1 MSENQKTG
9 KKSIINRAFVYRAC
23 MIVFDAVAVN
33 FAYWFALLAR
43 FYINFE
49 FQKGAEQ
56 FVPVLWRFAPI
67 YTVGCIAI
75 FALFNLYNT
84 LWRIA
89 GIRDMN
95 RIALAS
101 LVTAVFYAGGSLL
114 TGNRM
119 PLTVYFIGPVFQFVL
134 IFASR
139 IGIKLI
145 LMEKAKKTGGKMKVM
160 VIGTHSLGQ
169 AAKRQIDENSTMTTA
184 CMVDA
189 SGVTSGIADGIPVIS
204 GTEQLAENLKKYEI
218 NYVMIADA
226 LLSPEKRGEI
236 QRLCEEKNIQVQDM
250 TDFLR
255 NSSDSLS
262 LLNLLQLVKGPVILE
277 VNGERTAYGSSE
289 QAMISFNGRYLV
301 KSISAVEDGLLVEL
315 VTNLLIPEEEEA
327 WAKEYKDETGRDVSF
342 F

>member
-1 MSENQKTG
+1 MSESKPARKLGINR
-9 KKSIINRAFVYRAC
+9 SIIYRAC
-23 MIVFDAVAVN
+23 MVAYDVVAVN
-33 FAYWFALLAR
+33 LAYWFALLAR

-49 FQKGAEQ
+49 FQKGAEA

-67 YTVGCIAI
+67 YTVACVVI

-101 LVTAVFYAGGSLL
+101 LATALFYAGVSML

-119 PLTVYFIGPVFQFVL
+119 PLTVYFIGPVFQFML

-145 LMEKAKKTGGKMKVM
+145 LMERNKHTAGKLRVM
-160 VIGTHSLGQ
+160 VVGTRSLGL
-169 AAKRQIDENSTMTTA
+169 AAKHQIDENGTMTTA

-189 SGVTSGIADGIPVIS
+189 GGENSGIADGIPVIS
-204 GTEQLAENLKKYEI
+204 GTEQIADAIGRYSI
-218 NYVMIADA
+218 SYVMIADA
-226 LLSPEKRGEI
+226 LLSAEERRDI
-236 QRLCEEKNIQVQDM
+236 QKLCEEKKIQVQDM
-250 TDFLR
+250 TGFLQ

-262 LLNLLQLVKGPVILE
+262 LLSLLQRVKGPVVLMLD
-277 VNGERTAYGSSE
+277 GDRKRYASGDD
-289 QAMISFNGRYLV
+289 AMLAVTGRYLV
-301 KSISAVEDGLLVEL
+301 RSVSAEEGATVVEL
-315 VTNLLIPEEEEA
+315 AANLLMPDQDEE
-327 WAKEYKDETGRDVSF
+327 WIREYRDETGRDVSF

>member
-1 MSENQKTG
+1 MV
-9 KKSIINRAFVYRAC
+9 I
-23 MIVFDAVAVN
+23 FDAVAVN

-56 FVPVLWRFAPI
+56 FVAVLWRFAPI
-67 YTVGCIAI
+67 YTIGALII
-75 FALFNLYNT
+75 FAIFNLYNT

-95 RIALAS
+95 RIMLAS
-101 LVTAVFYAGGSLL
+101 LSSAVFYAAASLL

-145 LMEKAKKTGGKMKVM
+145 LMEKAKATAGKMKVM
-160 VIGTHSLGQ
+160 VVGTKGLGL
-169 AAKRQIDENSTMTTA
+169 AAKHRIEENGTMTTA
-184 CMVDA
+184 CMVDTT
-189 SGVTSGIADGIPVIS
+189 GKTSGIADGIPVIG
-204 GTEQLAENLKKYEI
+204 GTEQIAEAIKKYEI

-226 LLSPEKRGEI
+226 LLSAEKRKEI
-236 QRLCEEKNIQVQDM
+236 EKECNEQNIQIQDM
-250 TDFLR
+250 TGFLQ
-255 NSSDSLS
+255 NNNDGLS
-262 LLNLLQLVKGPVILE
+262 LLNLLQRTKGKVVLDL
-277 VNGERTAYGSSE
+277 NGEKKTFESGE
-289 QAMISFNGRYLV
+289 QAMLSVTGRYLV
-301 KSISAVEDGLLVEL
+301 KSISSVENGVLVEL
-315 VTNLLIPEEEEA
+315 ITNLLLPEEDDA
-327 WAKEYKDETGRDVSF
+327 WAQEYKDETGRDVSF

>member
-1 MSENQKTG
+1 MSESKPARKLGINR
-9 KKSIINRAFVYRAC
+9 SIIYRAC
-23 MIVFDAVAVN
+23 MVAYDVVAVN
-33 FAYWFALLAR
+33 LAYWFALLAR

-49 FQKGAEQ
+49 FQKGAEA

-67 YTVGCIAI
+67 YTVACVVI

-101 LVTAVFYAGGSLL
+101 LATALFYAGVSML

-119 PLTVYFIGPVFQFVL
+119 PLTVYFIGPVFQFML

-145 LMEKAKKTGGKMKVM
+145 LMERNKHTAGKLRVM
-160 VIGTHSLGQ
+160 VVGTRSLGL
-169 AAKRQIDENSTMTTA
+169 AAKHQIDENGTMTTA

-189 SGVTSGIADGIPVIS
+189 GGENSGIADGIPVIS
-204 GTEQLAENLKKYEI
+204 GTEQIADAIGRYSI
-218 NYVMIADA
+218 SYVMIADA
-226 LLSPEKRGEI
+226 LLSAEERRDI
-236 QRLCEEKNIQVQDM
+236 QKLCEEKKIQVQDM
-250 TDFLR
+250 TGFLQ

-262 LLNLLQLVKGPVILE
+262 LLSLLQRVKGPVVLTLD
-277 VNGERTAYGSSE
+277 GDRKRYASGDD
-289 QAMISFNGRYLV
+289 AMLAVTGRYLV
-301 KSISAVEDGLLVEL
+301 RSVSAEDGATVVEL
-315 VTNLLIPEEEEA
+315 AANLLMPDQDEE
-327 WAKEYKDETGRDVSF
+327 WIREYRDETGRDVSF

>member
-1 MSENQKTG
+1 MMAEN
-9 KKSIINRAFVYRAC
+9 KSKALKWKNRGLIYRAC
-23 MIVFDAVAVN
+23 MVLFDAVAVN
-33 FAYWFALLAR
+33 VAYWFALLAR

-56 FVPVLWRFAPI
+56 FVSVLWRFAPI
-67 YTVGCIAI
+67 YTIGCVII

-101 LVTAVFYAGGSLL
+101 LATAVFYAAGSIL

-145 LMEKAKKTGGKMKVM
+145 LMEKAKVTGGKLKVM
-160 VIGTHSLGQ
+160 VVGTRSLGL
-169 AAKRQIDENSTMTTA
+169 AAKHQLDENGAMTTA
-184 CMVDA
+184 CMVDC
-189 SGVTSGIADGIPVIS
+189 SGESSGIADGIPVIGGIDQIADAIGRYGIS
-204 GTEQLAENLKKYEI
+204 
-218 NYVMIADA
+218 YVMIADA
-226 LLSPEKRGEI
+226 LLSSEERRDI
-236 QRLCEEKNIQVQDM
+236 QKLCEQQNIQMQDM
-250 TDFLR
+250 TGFLQ

-262 LLNLLQLVKGPVILE
+262 LLSLLQRVKGPVVLMLD
-277 VNGERTAYGSSE
+277 GDRKRYASGDD
-289 QAMISFNGRYLV
+289 AMLAVTGRYLV
-301 KSISAVEDGLLVEL
+301 RSVSAEEGATVVELAANLLV
-315 VTNLLIPEEEEA
+315 PDQDEE
-327 WAKEYKDETGRDVSF
+327 WIREYRDETGRDVSF